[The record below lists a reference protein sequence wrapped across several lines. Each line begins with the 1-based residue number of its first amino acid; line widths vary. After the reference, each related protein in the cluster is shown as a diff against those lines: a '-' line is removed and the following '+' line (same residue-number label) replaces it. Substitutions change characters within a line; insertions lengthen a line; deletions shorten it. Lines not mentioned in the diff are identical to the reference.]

1 MLGLTQG
8 RDAVRR
14 DIGDAI
20 DLLTEIDPADWDL
33 PTRLEGW
40 SVRDLGRH
48 LAYGQ
53 ELQAEGWSRLRRG
66 EDEPTDPTTISSDDP
81 DEILTAIQDQHER
94 FLAELD
100 AVDEA
105 DLARGCP
112 MPYGTLPGAVV
123 LQVAAMEA
131 GVHRSDLEDALGRN
145 ETHLEPDTL
154 DAIFTI
160 LPGSLPQLAMA
171 ATERPGPGTG
181 IQLAPSDGATI
192 SLRVGGSGWEAAD
205 AGAPTDFAY
214 TISGDPAPVAL
225 FALGRIPANHESL
238 TIEGDIEMA
247 KRFKVHFPGP

>member
-1 MLGLTQG
+1 MLGLTQA

-14 DIGDAI
+14 DIGEAI
-20 DLLTEIDPADWDL
+20 DLLTEIDPSDWDL

-48 LAYGQ
+48 LADGQ
-53 ELQAEGWSRLRRG
+53 ELQAEGWNRLRRG
-66 EDEPTDPTTISSDDP
+66 EDEPADPATMSSDDP
-81 DEILTAIQDQHER
+81 DEIVTAIGDRHDR

-145 ETHLEPDTL
+145 GIHLEPDTL

-160 LPGSLPQLAMA
+160 LPGFLPQLAMA

-181 IQLAPSDGATI
+181 IRLAASDGATI
-192 SLRVGGSGWEAAD
+192 SLRFGGSGWETVD
-205 AGAPTDFAY
+205 AGATTAPAY
-214 TISGDPAPVAL
+214 TVSGEPAAVAL
-225 FALGRIPANHESL
+225 FALGRIPANHGSL
-238 TIEGDIEMA
+238 TIEGDVEMA
-247 KRFKVHFPGP
+247 GRFKVHFPGP